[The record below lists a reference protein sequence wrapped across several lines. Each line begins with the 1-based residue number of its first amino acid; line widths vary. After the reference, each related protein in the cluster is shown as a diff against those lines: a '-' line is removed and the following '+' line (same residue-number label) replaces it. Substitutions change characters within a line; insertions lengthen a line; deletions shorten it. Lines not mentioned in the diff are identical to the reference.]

1 VTVEPVTT
9 FAPISSFPVSAG
21 IGSFNASFAEIW
33 LPSVLA
39 YHVASEV
46 WIQFYNFLITKPI
59 PPITPACF
67 ESGSSSCI
75 AYFFTGGESKMYPQI
90 SEISD
95 FQSAD
100 AFSIVGEPCIQGDYW
115 NVAPGEDL
123 TTGNCET
130 WGSSIEA
137 IAICVTF
144 SAFNSSNLIAGI
156 YSNNGT
162 TNGSNG
168 CVSGFYRE
176 SRTMS
181 QRYFVEVVRSDFHLL
196 CFYPKNSKY
205 ILLSIE
211 RQLADNRKRIGSLAA
226 KHSTH
231 RSSIRPRSIL
241 WRCTLGAKSDVHH
254 AVAAKLC
261 FQYRTPFA
269 EPY

>member
-1 VTVEPVTT
+1 MTT

-39 YHVASEV
+39 YQVASEV
-46 WIQFYNFLITKPI
+46 WIQFYNFLVTKPI
-59 PPITPACF
+59 APITPACF

-75 AYFFTGGESKMYPQI
+75 AYLFTGGESKMYPQI
-90 SEISD
+90 SELSG

-115 NVAPGEDL
+115 NIAAGEDL

-137 IAICVTF
+137 FTICVTL
-144 SAFNSSNLIAGI
+144 STFNSSNLIAGI
-156 YSNNGT
+156 SFKYNGT

-168 CVSGFYRE
+168 CLSRFYRE
-176 SRTMS
+176 IGTMS

-196 CFYPKNSKY
+196 CLCPKNSKY
-205 ILLSIE
+205 ILLSNE
-211 RQLADNRKRIGSLAA
+211 RQLAGNRKRIRSLAA

-231 RSSIRPRSIL
+231 GSSVRPRSIL
-241 WRCTLGAKSDVHH
+241 WRCTPGAKSDVHH

-261 FQYRTPFA
+261 CQCCTPFA
-269 EPY
+269 EPYQEV

>member
-1 VTVEPVTT
+1 
-9 FAPISSFPVSAG
+9 
-21 IGSFNASFAEIW
+21 
-33 LPSVLA
+33 
-39 YHVASEV
+39 
-46 WIQFYNFLITKPI
+46 
-59 PPITPACF
+59 
-67 ESGSSSCI
+67 
-75 AYFFTGGESKMYPQI
+75 MYPQI

-115 NVAPGEDL
+115 NVAAGEDL
-123 TTGNCET
+123 TTGNCKT

-137 IAICVTF
+137 ITICVTL
-144 SAFNSSNLIAGI
+144 SAFNSSNLIAGNI
-156 YSNNGT
+156 YLYNGI

-168 CVSGFYRE
+168 CLSGFYRE

-196 CFYPKNSKY
+196 CLCPKNSKY
-205 ILLSIE
+205 ILLSNE
-211 RQLADNRKRIGSLAA
+211 RQLADNRKRIRSLAA

-231 RSSIRPRSIL
+231 GSSIRPRSIL
-241 WRCTLGAKSDVHH
+241 WRCTPSAKSDVHH

-269 EPY
+269 EPYQEF